1 MVELDNDQSNETTFA
16 TQNRNLVNC
25 VAQYERKMGVQVPRG
40 VAYKKK
46 EGKKKSYTL

>member
-25 VAQYERKMGVQVPRG
+25 VVHMWRKMRVRVPRG

-46 EGKKKSYTL
+46 DCKKKSYTL